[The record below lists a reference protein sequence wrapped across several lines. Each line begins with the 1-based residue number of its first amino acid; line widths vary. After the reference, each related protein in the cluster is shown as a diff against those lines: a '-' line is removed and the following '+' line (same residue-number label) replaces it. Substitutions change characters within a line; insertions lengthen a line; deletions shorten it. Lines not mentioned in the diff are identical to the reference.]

1 MKSKIHKSNF
11 IGVALAISLV
21 VVGPLLFQK
30 NVWGDAMLSSLT
42 KLLSPGELTRSH
54 AREEK
59 LKDCYACHTLTQ
71 GIDDSLCLD
80 CHKAVKERLSERDG
94 YHGKLQGNCKDC
106 HTDHKGSDMDIIGL
120 NSNAFN
126 HRLANYALTG
136 KHAEIECVKCHGR
149 QEQGEAAGTRYIG
162 VKFGA
167 CTDCHKNPHPNAFGQ
182 DCESCHTT
190 TGWSGR
196 ALIYTHSRDSK
207 YKLLGKH
214 QEVSCDKCHKDPNP
228 EAKFLLPDT
237 ECAQCHQDVHNGQL
251 SKQCQECHNE
261 FAWKGAFVTF
271 NHNEQSSYKLDAT
284 HQSVACADCHE
295 NKKYKPLKSECVDC
309 HGEYDSIM
317 AGTFGGTA
325 ARAKADPHWKRVR
338 CDQCHDT
345 RAGEQRIALYQD
357 KCVECH
363 NPRYGPLLLDWMKDW
378 SKFRLEVQALLQQ
391 AAEEVLSENGFER
404 ISRKLTETEKI
415 GAHNFLMAPL
425 EWKALRA
432 DLEREISGSLA
443 RKPGDSETGQARA
456 GSSSN

>member
-1 MKSKIHKSNF
+1 MRT
-11 IGVALAISLV
+11 
-21 VVGPLLFQK
+21 K
-30 NVWGDAMLSSLT
+30 NTNHSRANAST
-42 KLLSPGELTRSH
+42 ATANTTRSWP
-54 AREEK
+54 
-59 LKDCYACHTLTQ
+59 
-71 GIDDSLCLD
+71 
-80 CHKAVKERLSERDG
+80 V
-94 YHGKLQGNCKDC
+94 
-106 HTDHKGSDMDIIGL
+106 
-120 NSNAFN
+120 
-126 HRLANYALTG
+126 
-136 KHAEIECVKCHGR
+136 
-149 QEQGEAAGTRYIG
+149 
-162 VKFGA
+162 
-167 CTDCHKNPHPNAFGQ
+167 
-182 DCESCHTT
+182 
-190 TGWSGR
+190 
-196 ALIYTHSRDSK
+196 
-207 YKLLGKH
+207 
-214 QEVSCDKCHKDPNP
+214 
-228 EAKFLLPDT
+228 
-237 ECAQCHQDVHNGQL
+237 
-251 SKQCQECHNE
+251 
-261 FAWKGAFVTF
+261 
-271 NHNEQSSYKLDAT
+271 
-284 HQSVACADCHE
+284 
-295 NKKYKPLKSECVDC
+295 KSECVDC

-391 AAEEVLSENGFER
+391 ATEEVLSENGFEQ